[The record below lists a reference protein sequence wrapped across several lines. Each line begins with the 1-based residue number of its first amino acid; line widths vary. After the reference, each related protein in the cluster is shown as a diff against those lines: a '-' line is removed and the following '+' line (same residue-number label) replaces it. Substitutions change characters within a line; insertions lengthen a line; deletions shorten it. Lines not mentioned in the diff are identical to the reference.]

1 MLISYAPFTVST
13 IYEPFNHLSLL
24 LGGVV
29 RAVTGT
35 DDDGAGNQGGGST
48 TTTTMSMRLHTGSR
62 RQKTLTTMARVNHA
76 ETNTY
81 IYE

>member
-1 MLISYAPFTVST
+1 M
-13 IYEPFNHLSLL
+13 
-24 LGGVV
+24 
-29 RAVTGT
+29 RAGTGT

-62 RQKTLTTMARVNHA
+62 RQKTLTTIARVNHA